1 LLFNLLSFLLALV
14 GFFLSVWIV
23 VPAPT
28 FFWLPLSVGA
38 PEVSPWLVTL
48 NILAIVPLLWGKH
61 NWLFYLALGLGVVGL
76 ILSCLPLSQ
85 LPALNRKAAI
95 TMQQTLGQNYLA
107 IVPDRLQAQFRPQ
120 PFRLI
125 DSFRGIAIPEVRRS
139 SVTLLT
145 TPDKAS
151 LTITLYRPS
160 QVGNYP
166 AVVAI
171 YGGAWQGGKSTDN
184 ADSNRYLAA
193 QGYAVWAID
202 YRHAPEYHYPSQI
215 KDVQAVLQFI
225 QTHAAEYETD
235 AERMVLLGRSSGA
248 HLAMLAAY
256 QSSTIPI
263 RAVVNFYGPVDLA
276 TAYAKPPTPDP
287 INIRVVL
294 ERFLGGSLAQMP
306 EQYRL
311 ASPITYVDRQLP
323 PTLLI
328 YGSRDNIV
336 EARYGRQLRD
346 RLQATGNQVVFIEI
360 PWADH
365 TFDAVFNGVSNQL
378 ALYYTERFIA
388 WALRASPA
396 LSQ

>member
-1 LLFNLLSFLLALV
+1 LIFNLLSFLLGLV
-14 GFFLSVWIV
+14 GFFLSIWIV
-23 VPAPT
+23 IPAPT

-38 PEVSPWLVTL
+38 PEVSPWLVSL
-48 NILAIVPLLWGKH
+48 NVVAIVPLLWGKQ
-61 NWLFYLALGLGVVGL
+61 NWLFYLALGLGVVGV

-85 LPALNRKAAI
+85 LPALNRKTAI
-95 TMQQTLGQNYLA
+95 AVQQTLGQNYLTR
-107 IVPDRLQAQFRPQ
+107 IPEQLQAQFRPQ

-160 QVGNYP
+160 QVGRYP

-171 YGGAWQGGKSTDN
+171 YGGAWQGGNSTDN

-202 YRHAPEYHYPSQI
+202 YRHAPEYHYPAQI

-225 QTHAAEYETD
+225 QAHAAEYETD
-235 AERMVLLGRSSGA
+235 ATRIVLLGRSSGA

-256 QSSTIPI
+256 QSSNLPV

-287 INIRVVL
+287 INIRMVL

-311 ASPITYVDRQLP
+311 ASPITYVDQQLP

-336 EARYGRQLRD
+336 ESRYGRQLRD
-346 RLQATGNQVVFIEI
+346 RLQATGNRVILIEI

-388 WALRASPA
+388 WALRSTP